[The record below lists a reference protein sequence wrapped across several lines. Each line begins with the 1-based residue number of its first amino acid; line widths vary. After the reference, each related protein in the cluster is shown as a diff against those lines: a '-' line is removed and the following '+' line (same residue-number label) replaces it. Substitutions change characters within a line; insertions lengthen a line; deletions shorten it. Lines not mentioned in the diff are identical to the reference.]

1 MELKLLPLMLAQ
13 NAVAKLID
21 VGVVVL
27 SLALYA
33 GGRMELLNCVMLS
46 SVPSCSPKGW
56 SRPARSRACCG
67 W

>member
-27 SLALYA
+27 SLVQYYT
-33 GGRMELLNCVMLS
+33 GGRHGS
-46 SVPSCSPKGW
+46 F
-56 SRPARSRACCG
+56 
-67 W
+67 